1 MKTPYTIALAGMAY
15 LMMATGCQR
24 SQNCN
29 LNIHLTGIPANYQEV
44 NVEIKEVWVKLQK
57 ENTGWF
63 LLKTN
68 KSIYNLQKL
77 QQGRDTF
84 IATGIVPQSEIKEIR
99 LVLGDQNS
107 ITNLGSK
114 YPLSLARGAENGLRI
129 QTKVALIGENDRL
142 TIDFDA
148 AASITED
155 GKDAYKLMPVLKLA
169 N

>member
-15 LMMATGCQR
+15 LMMATGCQKA
-24 SQNCN
+24 QNCN
-29 LNIHLTGIPANYQEV
+29 LNIHLTGVSGNYQEV
-44 NVEIKEVWVKLQK
+44 NVEIKEVWVKFYK

-68 KSIYNLQKL
+68 KSVYNLQKL
-77 QQGRDTF
+77 QQGKDTF

-99 LVLGDQNS
+99 LVLGDENS
-107 ITNLGSK
+107 VRSQGTR
-114 YPLSLARGAENGLRI
+114 YPLSLARGAEQGLRI
-129 QTKVALIGENDRL
+129 QTKVALLGENDRL

-148 AASITED
+148 AASISENGND
-155 GKDAYKLMPVLKLA
+155 EYKLMPVLKLA